1 MIKFS
6 VNTIE
11 VDRSI
16 VETTTIVD
24 FFDEELILTEINIK
38 DFGHTVF
45 KSNAENIPHRY
56 YIKYHRDDNYFS
68 PIFSRKV
75 LIEKKTNLYSWLHWN
90 YNFFEPIEII
100 GKGCELKQYELLF
113 LFLANNNRLSFNLFT
128 PETTLILKRNMFC
141 NK

>member
-6 VNTIE
+6 NNTIE

-16 VETTTIVD
+16 VTTTTMVD
-24 FFDEELILTEINIK
+24 FFDEELILTEISIK
-38 DFGHTVF
+38 DFGHTIF
-45 KSNAENIPHRY
+45 KSNSEDIPHRY

-113 LFLANNNRLSFNLFT
+113 LFLANNSSNNSFT
-128 PETTLILKRNMFC
+128 PETTLILKKKAF
-141 NK
+141 